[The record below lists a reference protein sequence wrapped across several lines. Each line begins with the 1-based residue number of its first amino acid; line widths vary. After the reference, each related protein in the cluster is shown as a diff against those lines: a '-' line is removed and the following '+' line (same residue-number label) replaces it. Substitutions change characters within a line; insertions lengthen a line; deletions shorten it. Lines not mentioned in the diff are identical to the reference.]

1 MNSNEFNENEDR
13 EKARDLAEKVA
24 RFVNVMGNADRVKF
38 FIEAMHNE
46 HRTLQQSFT
55 VMVLEWLKHLAS
67 LNQGQY
73 DLRNAA
79 SVAVATKLIGSLDK
93 YDLHLPTI

>member
-1 MNSNEFNENEDR
+1 MNSEELDNEDR
-13 EKARDLAEKVA
+13 EKAVA
-24 RFVNVMGNADRVKF
+24 AVNVVTKTLNILSDDQRVQF

-46 HRTLQQSFT
+46 HRTLQQGFT
-55 VMVLEWLKHLAS
+55 RLVLAWLKHLAD

-79 SVAVATKLIGSLDK
+79 SVAVAKKLVSHLDK
-93 YDLHLPTI
+93 YDLHLPTV